1 MGSDEAIDQVRRV
14 PRPLL
19 LTVLALAIILVGILG
34 ATLAN
39 AIPGVSAPQVRVAD
53 VSALSPS
60 QRATG
65 QQPTATVTSSTPAT
79 CVCPSVKGSL
89 PKPAGGV
96 PKMSGQVILVS
107 TSQQWLWAYQDGKLV
122 VASPVTTGRP
132 ELPTPKG
139 HFSVLNKQTN
149 ITFYSPWPV
158 GSPFYYYPTHIN
170 YAMQFKGGGFFIHDA
185 WWRYQFGPGSQ
196 FAHRAGDGSE
206 TGTHGCVNLPEDTTL
221 ALYNWVHVG
230 TPVIIV

>member
-1 MGSDEAIDQVRRV
+1 VGSDEAIDQVRRV

-19 LTVLALAIILVGILG
+19 LTVLALAVILVGILG

-53 VSALSPS
+53 VSALSP
-60 QRATG
+60 TG
-65 QQPTATVTSSTPAT
+65 QQSTPTTAST
-79 CVCPSVKGSL
+79 TPAACICPSVKGKV
-89 PKPAGGV
+89 PKPSGGV
-96 PKMSGQVILVS
+96 PKVAGQLILVS
-107 TSQQWLWAYQDGKLV
+107 TTQQWLWAYDNGKLV
-122 VASPVTTGRP
+122 LASPVTTGRP

-139 HFSVLNKQTN
+139 HYTVMNKQTN

-170 YAMQFKGGGFFIHDA
+170 YAMQFKAGGFFIHDA

-196 FAHRAGDGSE
+196 FVHRDGDGSE
-206 TGTHGCVNLPEDTTL
+206 TGTHGCVNLPEDTTY
-221 ALYNWVHVG
+221 ALFYWVHVG